1 MTMMTMRWL
10 VVSASILGLTACQ
23 AERTPDTVNPAVVV
37 IEGATLID
45 GVHQEPIE
53 DAVLVVAGDTILR
66 VGSRNSVE
74 IPTNAQTVN
83 AAGKTIIPGMFNLHG
98 HIANTEGMKQS
109 WEWWMGFESTGVDY
123 YSRERIQRDANA
135 YLYYGITHMASLG
148 NDQEPMI
155 GFLAEQRAGKL
166 GGARLYWA
174 GSGFAPKDGWMPNNP
189 HLNRP
194 TTPDEA
200 RKLVQ
205 QEVLKNPDLI
215 KIWVDD
221 RRGRWPKLTPD
232 LYEAIIDEA
241 HKHGL
246 KVMAHMHYL
255 EDSKELIRRGL
266 DGLAHSVQDKEVDD
280 EFLRLAKENG
290 VTQITTL
297 VGHSVPLAY
306 ADGPDFL
313 DDPGLPVLFLA
324 DVLETVGSKEYQERW
339 ANSPTIGKTRELYK
353 IAARNAAKIAAAG
366 IPIAIGS
373 DSGPPGRFQGLFEHR
388 EMELLV
394 KAGLTPMQVIQAA
407 TINGAKFLG
416 LEDKYGTLEPGKIA
430 DFIILN
436 ATPLEDLRNSRK
448 IDSVWMN
455 GRLIDRTALPLSTAT
470 SE

>member
-1 MTMMTMRWL
+1 MITVRSL
-10 VVSASILGLTACQ
+10 VVFVSILGLGACQ
-23 AERTPDTVNPAVVV
+23 GDRTLDTATSTVLV

-45 GVHQEPIE
+45 GVNEKPIQ
-53 DAVLVVAGDTILR
+53 DAVLVVAGDTILS
-66 VGSRNSVE
+66 VGSRNSVQ
-74 IPTNAQTVN
+74 IPANAQIINV
-83 AAGKTIIPGMFNLHG
+83 AGKTIIPGIFNLHG
-98 HIANTEGMKQS
+98 HIATTEGMRSS
-109 WEWWMGFESTGVDY
+109 WQWYMGFESTGVEY

-135 YLYYGITHMASLG
+135 YLYYGITHMVSLG
-148 NDQEPMI
+148 HDGEPMI
-155 GFLAEQRAGKL
+155 GFLADQRAGKL
-166 GGARLYWA
+166 GGARLYSA
-174 GSGFAPKDGWMPNNP
+174 GSGFAAKDGWMPNNL

-200 RKLVQ
+200 RQLVQ
-205 QEVLKNPDLI
+205 QEVGKNPDLI
-215 KIWVDD
+215 KIWIDD
-221 RRGRWPKLTPD
+221 RGGTWPKLTPD

-266 DGLAHSVQDKEVDD
+266 DGLAHSVRDKEVDD
-280 EFLRLAKENG
+280 EFLKLAKENG

-297 VGHSVPLAY
+297 VAHSATLAY

-313 DDPGLPVLFLA
+313 DDPGLPVLFPSH
-324 DVLETVGSKEYQERW
+324 VLETVGGREYQERR
-339 ANSPTIGKTRELYK
+339 ANSPTIGETRKLYE
-353 IAARNAAKIAAAG
+353 IAVRNTAKIAAAG
-366 IPIAIGS
+366 IPIAIGT
-373 DSGPPGRFQGLFEHR
+373 DSGGPGRFQGLSEHR

-407 TINGAKFLG
+407 TIKGAQFLG

-436 ATPLEDLRNSRK
+436 ANPLEDIRNSRK

-455 GRLIDRTALPLSTAT
+455 GTQVDRTALPLST
-470 SE
+470 SPPE